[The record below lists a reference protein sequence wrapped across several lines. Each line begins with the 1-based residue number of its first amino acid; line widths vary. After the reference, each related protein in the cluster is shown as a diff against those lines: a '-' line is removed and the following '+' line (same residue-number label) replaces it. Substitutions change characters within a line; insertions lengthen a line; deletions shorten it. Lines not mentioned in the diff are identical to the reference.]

1 MKAYLKKT
9 SALMLAFVMLFF
21 AAHIVVFA
29 EEGGTEQ
36 PAPVEAPVP
45 VEAPAE
51 EPAEEPAPVEAP
63 VPVEALAEEPTK
75 QPAPVEVPV
84 SVEAPAEEPA
94 EEPAPAEAPV
104 EEPAEEPAPAEVPAA
119 PFEQR
124 EQMGSTLITVTAPAG
139 VVAPGICLMIAEANA
154 EAFLQAVQA
163 VCKAQEGDI
172 VLHRMIRFSGAEI
185 AGAAQ
190 IRVKDPRIAEM
201 ESQYPGAGITV
212 SVYAYRAE
220 AEKPADRAKQINAVV
235 SGNVVS
241 FSITDLTIYDVVIVV
256 RLPAAEPTEEP
267 VEEAPAEPTEEPV
280 AEAPAEPTEE
290 PVKEALAESTE
301 EPVEEAPAEPTEEP
315 VEEAP
320 AEPTEEPVAETPAE
334 STEEPVEEAPAEPTE
349 EPVEEAP
356 AEPTEEPV
364 EETPAEPTE
373 KPVEEAPAEPAEE
386 PVAEAPAPEDTA
398 APADDP
404 FDVVMSASFEGE
416 LCYGTTVT
424 LTAAFSV
431 EDPDAVIVWEY
442 SPDGGRTI
450 FTVEGEHSPTL
461 VYTYSEEN
469 KDYSWRVTVYR
480 TPAA

>member
-84 SVEAPAEEPA
+84 SVEAPA

-256 RLPAAEPTEEP
+256 RLPAAEL
-267 VEEAPAEPTEEPV
+267 TEEPV
-280 AEAPAEPTEE
+280 AEA
-290 PVKEALAESTE
+290 
-301 EPVEEAPAEPTEEP
+301 
-315 VEEAP
+315 
-320 AEPTEEPVAETPAE
+320 PAE

-356 AEPTEEPV
+356 TEPTEEPV
-364 EETPAEPTE
+364 AETPAESTEEPVEEAPAEPTE

-424 LTAAFSV
+424 LTAVFSV